1 MTCSNC
7 CGHNDH
13 RPCVD
18 YIPCFGPAGPAGPT
32 ATNQFLTLGAVAG
45 TTTLPVAQTPIT
57 FSANLANHG
66 TDISATVPTNTITLA
81 ANHSYYVSYNINTTS
96 VAPAAGGED
105 LGGILVLN
113 GVTIPSSAANS
124 TVTVAGYASVA
135 GSTIVTVGPTGP
147 LPLQLATTASAA
159 NIFTLANASI
169 SVIELL

>member
-32 ATNQFLTLGAVAG
+32 ATNQFLTLGAGVGAAA
-45 TTTLPVAQTPIT
+45 LPIAQTPII
-57 FSANLANHG
+57 FSAILAQNG

-81 ANHSYYVSYNINTTS
+81 ANHRYYVSYNINTTS
-96 VAPAAGGED
+96 AAPAAGGED

-113 GVTIPSSAANS
+113 GTPIASSAANT

-135 GSTIVTVGPTGP
+135 GGTIVTVGPTGP
-147 LPLQLATTASAA
+147 LPLQLATTASAV